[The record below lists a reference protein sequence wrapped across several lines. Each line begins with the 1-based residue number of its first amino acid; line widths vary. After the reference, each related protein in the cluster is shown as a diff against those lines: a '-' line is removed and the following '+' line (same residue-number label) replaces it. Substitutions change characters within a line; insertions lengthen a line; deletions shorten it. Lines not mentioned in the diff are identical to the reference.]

1 MLYDLTHTLAVNVDQ
16 VSPGPFFSD
25 TELLQILVKF
35 STWYLEN
42 LCVCGWGM
50 GGRAYLAPL
59 KGYHFSCTSE
69 SETYPYFYPP
79 DHIETFNQG

>member
-1 MLYDLTHTLAVNVDQ
+1 MLYDLTHALAVNVDQ

-42 LCVCGWGM
+42 LCVWVGGGWGE
-50 GGRAYLAPL
+50 G
-59 KGYHFSCTSE
+59 
-69 SETYPYFYPP
+69 
-79 DHIETFNQG
+79 HILHH